1 MGTVISARSRRLSD
15 FPRPSRRQR
24 PAAPSAATSPA
35 SAPPPGS
42 HRVRNRWIATAVGGA
57 LVVAAITGIGVLAD
71 QPPKQPADWDPR
83 VADLVEF
90 VQNERGLLY
99 DHPVPIDFLTEQ
111 QYSDRVADRD
121 KLTDEDV
128 AQLEQVEGEM
138 RAFGLVNGDVDLV
151 ASMGTLEDEGTL
163 AYYDPE
169 TERITV
175 RGTEMTPALRVT
187 LVHELTHVVQDQHF
201 DLQQLDGFESSD
213 LEAGFRALA
222 EGDATR
228 IENRYIDSLDSADR
242 KAYDDTT
249 AAQSDAAG
257 ADLSGVPDALVA
269 YFGAPYVLGTDLV
282 DLLEQTGGDKAINQA
297 FDLPPDSE
305 AVLLDPFRFLDG
317 DAATDVPVPALE
329 AGEEKVDDGDM
340 GAIALLLLLEG
351 QLDPHDA
358 LDAVDAWDGDAY
370 VGFTRDGRACV
381 RVAIA
386 TVDAPGAGR
395 LDQLLTEWSAA
406 VPAADATVSRDDTTV
421 TFESCD
427 PGADATSVKQ
437 GLSDTAL
444 ALPVIRT
451 EIALDVIHDGAD
463 PGVARCLS
471 GRIVRGVLRRRPD
484 RGRSGAVPD
493 RRLLPAGLGIRP
505 GVRRRVTREPG
516 G

>member
-1 MGTVISARSRRLSD
+1 M
-15 FPRPSRRQR
+15 
-24 PAAPSAATSPA
+24 
-35 SAPPPGS
+35 
-42 HRVRNRWIATAVGGA
+42 RNRWIATAVGGA

-71 QPPKQPADWDPR
+71 QPPKQPVDWDPR
-83 VADLVEF
+83 VADLVDF

-163 AYYDPE
+163 AYYDPD

-406 VPAADATVSRDDTTV
+406 VPAADATVTRDDTTV

-471 GRIVRGVLRRRPD
+471 GRIVQEYSVDDLIAADPAQFQTD
-484 RGRSGAVPD
+484 EFFQQVSGFAQ
-493 RRLLPAGLGIRP
+493 
-505 GVRRRVTREPG
+505 ECG
-516 G
+516 GG

>member
-1 MGTVISARSRRLSD
+1 MPISTGVGPDRGDSD
-15 FPRPSRRQR
+15 LGAFAPPVGL
-24 PAAPSAATSPA
+24 PAPV
-35 SAPPPGS
+35 APPPPPPFPSPSAPRPVS

-111 QYSDRVADRD
+111 QYSDRVAARD
-121 KLTDEDV
+121 KLSDEDV
-128 AQLEQVEGEM
+128 AQLAQVEGEM

-151 ASMGTLEDEGTL
+151 ASMGTLQDEGTL

-201 DLQQLDGFESSD
+201 DLRQLDGFQSSD

-228 IENRYIDSLDSADR
+228 IENHYIDSLDTADR

-249 AAQSDAAG
+249 ATQSDAAG

-297 FDLPPDSE
+297 FDVPPDSE

-329 AGEEKVDDGDM
+329 PGEVKVDDGDM

-358 LDAVDAWDGDAY
+358 LAGVDAWDGDAY

-386 TVDAPGAGR
+386 TVDAPGAGQ

-406 VPAADATVSRDDTTV
+406 VPAADASVSRDDTTV

-427 PGADATSVKQ
+427 PGADATTVKP
-437 GLSDTAL
+437 LRSDTAL

-451 EIALDVIHDGAD
+451 EIALGVIRDGAD
-463 PGVARCLS
+463 PDVARCLA
-471 GRIVRGVLRRRPD
+471 GRIVDEYSVDELIAADPAQFQSD
-484 RGRSGAVPD
+484 EFFQQVSGFAQ
-493 RRLLPAGLGIRP
+493 
-505 GVRRRVTREPG
+505 ECG
-516 G
+516 GG